1 MIKKVFTVEMR
12 APFIAGLFLC
22 GILAAIMSTADSQ
35 LLVSASSVAEDIFKG
50 LLKKDA
56 DDKTVMNV
64 SRVTVLVVAVLA
76 TSSHGIRTTPSWD
89 WYPTR
94 GQV

>member
-50 LLKKDA
+50 L
-56 DDKTVMNV
+56 M
-64 SRVTVLVVAVLA
+64 
-76 TSSHGIRTTPSWD
+76 
-89 WYPTR
+89 TR
-94 GQV
+94 RL